1 MFMSIKLSIIIPVYN
16 SEKYLSECL
25 RSICQQIIKNVEVIL
40 INDCS
45 NDASIKICKTYIKKF
60 NFIKLV
66 NLKKNKGV
74 SYCRNVGVNLALGEY
89 LCFVDSDDKLL
100 KGSINLTP
108 NIAAFYPSF
117 KFFSFYFT
125 PIIFTFLNN
134 QNSSLFYLC

>member
-45 NDASIKICKTYIKKF
+45 SDASIKICKAYIKKF

-66 NLKKNKGV
+66 NLKKKQ
-74 SYCRNVGVNLALGEY
+74 
-89 LCFVDSDDKLL
+89 
-100 KGSINLTP
+100 GSILLQKCWHKS
-108 NIAAFYPSF
+108 SF
-117 KFFSFYFT
+117 R
-125 PIIFTFLNN
+125 
-134 QNSSLFYLC
+134 